1 VSEPARR
8 TRTRA
13 LGHLAVGLVLVG
25 GGVLVTSLS
34 KETVWYGAVV
44 VGAIEIVR
52 GARRLLAAH
61 RE

>member
-8 TRTRA
+8 ATA
-13 LGHLAVGLVLVG
+13 FGHLAVGLVLVVA
-25 GGVLVTSLS
+25 GVLVTWVS

-52 GARRLLAAH
+52 GARRLLAAG